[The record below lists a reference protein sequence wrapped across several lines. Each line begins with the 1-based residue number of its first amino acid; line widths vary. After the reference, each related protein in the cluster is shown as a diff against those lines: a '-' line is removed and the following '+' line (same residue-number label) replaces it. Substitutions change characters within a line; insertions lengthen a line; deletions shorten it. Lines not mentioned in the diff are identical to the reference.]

1 MARNTKRKLD
11 DVPHHNPNVTS
22 APKDVQRHQ
31 FARNLYRRI
40 LELGWNQSD
49 LARAADIGRDRVS
62 VYVRGLTFPEPV
74 MLAKLADALDCK
86 PEDLAPSISESA
98 IADELPAVELRQ
110 SLANPQRA
118 WLRVNREVTFATAA
132 KVISILE
139 ADTSQH

>member
-1 MARNTKRKLD
+1 MAKNTRRKLD
-11 DVPHHNPNVTS
+11 QDHPMPNVTS

-31 FARNLYRRI
+31 FARNLYRRL
-40 LELGWNQSD
+40 LEMGWNQSD
-49 LARAADIGRDRVS
+49 LARAADIGRDRIS

-74 MLAKLADALDCK
+74 TLQKIADALDCK
-86 PEDLAPSISESA
+86 PEDLAPSITEQA

-132 KVISILE
+132 KVIAILE

>member
-1 MARNTKRKLD
+1 LARNTKRKLED
-11 DVPHHNPNVTS
+11 ASPLPNVTS
-22 APKDVQRHQ
+22 APKEVQKHQ
-31 FARNLYRRI
+31 FARNLYRRL

-62 VYVRGLTFPEPV
+62 VYVRGITFPEPV
-74 MLAKLADALDCK
+74 TLQKIADALECK
-86 PEDLAPSISESA
+86 AEDLAPSITEAA

-132 KVISILE
+132 KVIAILE
-139 ADTSQH
+139 ADTTQH